1 MPKEYAHW
9 TLAEKVYRAIEYP
22 DSKSLIAE
30 NKSLY
35 ELGAVVPD
43 TPFYSFL
50 GRRAHEFLSSGWSL
64 HGQDGENTFAFIS
77 HLSRFY
83 DLENEDNRNNPIWAF
98 ILGVI
103 THIVAD
109 SQFHPFVYYFSGS
122 PSFPDPKVSKKAH
135 CRHRMIE
142 TYLDLHYMQISTLTH
157 RGKLAAVL
165 KNIGLEK
172 AELITLLGCLFFS
185 RYDYPPQAIK
195 RSIWRHKSI
204 QSRFF
209 SSQYVTILR
218 AINRLPFIDLDD
230 VIVLFY
236 PKRRDMPIPFFH
248 KPFRYLHPVTGD
260 MSEQSIP
267 DLEHGVVKICHGIF
281 SDLENWRRGRSP
293 DFLLEDL
300 QGPSAY
306 TGLPGSKSESMTH
319 FNIQDVKTLLFSNS

>member
-9 TLAEKVYRAIEYP
+9 ILAEKVYLALENP
-22 DSKSLIAE
+22 DLKSLIE
-30 NKSLY
+30 DNKSLY
-35 ELGAVVPD
+35 ELGAVIPD

-50 GRRAHEFLSSGWSL
+50 GRRAREFLSAGWGL

-77 HLSRFY
+77 YLNRFY
-83 DLENEDNRNNPIWAF
+83 DLENEDVRNNPIWTF

-122 PSFPDPKVSKKAH
+122 PFFPDPKVSKKAH

-142 TYLDLHYMQISTLTH
+142 TYLDLYYMQLSNLRH

-172 AELITLLGCLFFS
+172 AELFTLLSCLLFS
-185 RYDYPPQAIK
+185 RDDYSHKALQ
-195 RSIWRHKSI
+195 RSIWRHTTI
-204 QSRFF
+204 QSKFF
-209 SSQYVTILR
+209 SNHYMTILR
-218 AINRLPFIDLDD
+218 TVNKLPFIDLDD
-230 VIVLFY
+230 VIALFY
-236 PKRRDMPIPFFH
+236 PKQREMKIPLFQ
-248 KPFRYLHPVTGD
+248 KPFRYCHPVTGE

-267 DLEHGVVKICHGIF
+267 DLENRVIKMCHEIF
-281 SDLENWRRGRSP
+281 SDLESWRRGRSP
-293 DFLLEDL
+293 NFRLEDL

-306 TGLPGSKSESMTH
+306 TGLSASKSETMAY
-319 FNIQDVKTLLFSNS
+319 FKIQDVKRLLFSS